1 MIKLNFD
8 NACKNCPRLDPVKA
22 VTETDIKELR
32 ISIGCKYIEECRA
45 FRAALPSISD
55 EDYNTWM
62 KSEEGMAYI
71 YKKYSEVRP
80 GI

>member
-1 MIKLNFD
+1 MLKLNVD
-8 NACKNCPRLDPVKA
+8 NACRNCPRLDPVKA
-22 VTETDIKELR
+22 HTETEIGELR

-45 FRAALPSISD
+45 FRANLPSISD
-55 EDYNTWM
+55 EDYIKWM